1 MTSLARPR
9 AALPRLPTPV
19 ALGLVAPG
27 LSVNE
32 GKGTADGHDP
42 TRALD
47 VGGQERDPAS
57 RQGPRGKGWQAR
69 PARQGVWTAYA
80 PYARVRTEVC
90 VGEPARE
97 IIRVSLRDRV
107 GLIVM
112 GSHKVRP
119 DRAARWGTTSYK
131 VGIFCQC
138 PILLVK

>member
-1 MTSLARPR
+1 MFKHILVPIDLSDRNRRTLRTALELARQSR
-9 AALPRLPTPV
+9 ARVTLLHVIQSVEKLP
-19 ALGLVAPG
+19 PG
-27 LSVNE
+27 DLR
-32 GKGTADGHDP
+32 GFYQKLTAVSGRKLDGAAKP
-42 TRALD
+42 FTGRI
-47 VGGQERDPAS
+47 
-57 RQGPRGKGWQAR
+57 
-69 PARQGVWTAYA
+69 
-80 PYARVRTEVC
+80 RVRTEVC

>member
-1 MTSLARPR
+1 VFKHILVPIDLSDRNRRTLRTALELARQSRARVTLLHVIQSVEKLRPGELRGFYQKLTAVSSRKLDR
-9 AALPRLPTPV
+9 AAKPFAGRI
-19 ALGLVAPG
+19 
-27 LSVNE
+27 
-32 GKGTADGHDP
+32 
-42 TRALD
+42 
-47 VGGQERDPAS
+47 
-57 RQGPRGKGWQAR
+57 
-69 PARQGVWTAYA
+69 
-80 PYARVRTEVC
+80 RVRTEVC

-119 DRAARWGTTSYK
+119 GRAARWGTTSYK